1 MLSPRA
7 ENERSIAGAS
17 VGTLLQTART
27 AASGLLAGG
36 VVHEFANL
44 LTVVDGMRQMA
55 ALAPDSPPKLT
66 LLDQPADRC
75 GAIVEAFRHF
85 FGERG
90 DRVEAS
96 TARLELTSLGELL
109 RAFLRGHAARVDVQE
124 AGAELPVDGRLGATL
139 RPVILCVVLGRLE
152 RARAAEATPS
162 RVGLAAE
169 RDADGGVAFVAH
181 LGGGDALASLGPVEG
196 APGDDASLG
205 ERVEAVGRELAAA
218 LGGEV
223 EDVPSTRPPGRR
235 LRVRVP
241 A

>member
-7 ENERSIAGAS
+7 ENERSVAGAS
-17 VGTLLQTART
+17 VGTLLQTARS
-27 AASGLLAGG
+27 AASGLLASG

-55 ALAPDSPPKLT
+55 ALAPDSPPQVT

-75 GAIVEAFRHF
+75 GSIVEAFRHF

-90 DRVEAS
+90 ERVEAS
-96 TARLELTSLGELL
+96 TAGLELASLKELL
-109 RAFLRGHAARVDVQE
+109 RAFLRGQAARVEVQE
-124 AGAELPVDGRLGATL
+124 AGGELPVDGRLGATL
-139 RPVILCVVLGRLE
+139 RPALLCVVLGRLE
-152 RARAAEATPS
+152 RAREADATPS
-162 RVGLAAE
+162 WVGLSAE

-181 LGGGDALASLGPVEG
+181 LGGAEALSALEPVEG
-196 APGDDASLG
+196 GGADDASLG
-205 ERVEAVGRELAAA
+205 DRVEAVGRELATA

-235 LRVRVP
+235 LRIRIP